1 MQDVLSIVHF
11 QIAVLNTLYD
21 CLETV
26 SVKTVYPLGK
36 KAVWREAYEKE
47 TCTWIGIEMSERWV
61 PEALRDV

>member
-21 CLETV
+21 YLESV
-26 SVKTVYPLGK
+26 SVKNVYPLGK

-47 TCTWIGIEMSERWV
+47 TYSCIGIQMSERWI
-61 PEALRDV
+61 PGAFRDV